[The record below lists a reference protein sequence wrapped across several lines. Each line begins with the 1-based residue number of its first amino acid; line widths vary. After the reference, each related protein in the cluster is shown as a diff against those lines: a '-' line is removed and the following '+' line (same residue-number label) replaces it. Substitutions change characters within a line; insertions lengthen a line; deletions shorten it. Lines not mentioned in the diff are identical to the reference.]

1 MYYCFNFKVSV
12 SGIDENMDGTY
23 RMTDVWANGRGVYKK
38 DTNPDYLRIA
48 GSGASGRERLAHLLG
63 QSMDSDEYC
72 VSWHSKYRHWWIT
85 ACSTVGHNQGWAWL
99 EENVRCPYTGNRWR
113 RGGNNKVLPTKLTAQ
128 TSFSA
133 SLLEGMGHLNKATV
147 HMTGVSVKYGV
158 IQGNTMS
165 EIRDD
170 ILAAT
175 KHFITSKNI
184 LMVDVETNRKKL
196 TETIYKTNLAET
208 EIRKE
213 QNFLNAAKNSLKTA
227 QNSLNAYRRTVQDAK
242 GNLNHYTAKYN
253 KARREYERQKK
264 KASDWRIACY
274 ATGWITFGGT
284 CIKMAVEEGDL
295 KSQRSKLSSSQTRY
309 NNAVSNLNSHE
320 ASHRRHKAKVDQLE
334 YSLATHRANLKYN
347 KDRSNALTKKQ
358 QDLSS
363 LSVDLKISNLKL
375 EEIVSS
381 VVR

>member
-1 MYYCFNFKVSV
+1 M
-12 SGIDENMDGTY
+12 
-23 RMTDVWANGRGVYKK
+23 
-38 DTNPDYLRIA
+38 
-48 GSGASGRERLAHLLG
+48 
-63 QSMDSDEYC
+63 
-72 VSWHSKYRHWWIT
+72 
-85 ACSTVGHNQGWAWL
+85 
-99 EENVRCPYTGNRWR
+99 
-113 RGGNNKVLPTKLTAQ
+113 
-128 TSFSA
+128 
-133 SLLEGMGHLNKATV
+133 
-147 HMTGVSVKYGV
+147 
-158 IQGNTMS
+158 
-165 EIRDD
+165 
-170 ILAAT
+170 
-175 KHFITSKNI
+175 
-184 LMVDVETNRKKL
+184 
-196 TETIYKTNLAET
+196 
-208 EIRKE
+208 
-213 QNFLNAAKNSLKTA
+213 NAAKNSLKTA

-381 VVR
+381 VVSMSVVDKNGVRQVSRMFKVLKNSIRTTINRIKEARTVLKIDSGAIARLVASFTRLDRSIVKLERKIALDF